1 MPPAAPKA
9 APIWALPFLF
19 CMRFYGRQR
28 GDSNSCKGARRLH
41 PGGQKSP
48 CGAFL
53 GRGAPNIPYA
63 RTKPARLCTVQRRAG
78 RIAAKGLC
86 PVLQMPDFGVV
97 LRDGAVGA
105 EIARPG
111 DVGEHLFGPGGA
123 VLVAGQGAG
132 FGGDVVLD
140 VEQRHE
146 PVLVLHVLPQRMQ
159 RRRVPDGEQRGR
171 EQEIH
176 QILDAGAGAG
186 SATSNRCSRPAVR
199 CCAPGMAIS

>member
-1 MPPAAPKA
+1 
-9 APIWALPFLF
+9 
-19 CMRFYGRQR
+19 
-28 GDSNSCKGARRLH
+28 
-41 PGGQKSP
+41 
-48 CGAFL
+48 
-53 GRGAPNIPYA
+53 
-63 RTKPARLCTVQRRAG
+63 
-78 RIAAKGLC
+78 
-86 PVLQMPDFGVV
+86 MPDLGVV

-123 VLVAGQGAG
+123 VLIPGQGAG

-146 PVLVLHVLPQRMQ
+146 PVFVLHVLPQRVQ

-176 QILDAGAGAG
+176 QILDAGAVVVVQRAVAPAG
-186 SATSNRCSRPAVR
+186 VEVDDRIAGRAEGVDVVRPDELRDLPVSPR
-199 CCAPGMAIS
+199 RWP